1 MRGLE
6 QRRIQHSTGGKGP
19 QSPASAGVRRINI
32 IFLSSTLVGA
42 LVPVELKDISGL
54 MPPVHWYAWTGLE
67 LSGGQGWFPVWLQ
80 GVGNLGIG
88 ISTLVSET
96 ES

>member
-19 QSPASAGVRRINI
+19 QSPASVGVRRINI

-42 LVPVELKDISGL
+42 LVPVELKDTLLS
-54 MPPVHWYAWTGLE
+54 MSLE
-67 LSGGQGWFPVWLQ
+67 ELGPSPWLHHCFLNASPEFFHSFP
-80 GVGNLGIG
+80 
-88 ISTLVSET
+88 
-96 ES
+96 